1 MICEIFLYTAGFL
14 GWSQHHQKVSTKLQN
29 SQIEFQILPH
39 VSTFQN
45 DFFLSTNFSS
55 TLRIL
60 SQEDQ
65 QLYSTFLRMAVESVS
80 WSMVVGKTVWSKVK
94 GGFFSKTS
102 LKNVVFPHTG
112 VWICKNYVVYVF
124 FSKYIPKNPD
134 TSLE

>member
-94 GGFFSKTS
+94 GGFFLENQLEKRSFSTYRSMDLQK
-102 LKNVVFPHTG
+102 LCRV
-112 VWICKNYVVYVF
+112 CF